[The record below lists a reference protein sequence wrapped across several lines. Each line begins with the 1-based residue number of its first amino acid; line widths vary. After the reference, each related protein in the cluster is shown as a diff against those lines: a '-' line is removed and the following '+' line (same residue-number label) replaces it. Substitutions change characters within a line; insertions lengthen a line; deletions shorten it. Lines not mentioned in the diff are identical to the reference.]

1 MLLGPVRW
9 QYYAASADKEALKKG
24 LTWFGVTMKQQVK
37 AIK

>member
-24 LTWFGVTMKQQVK
+24 LMKFDIAMKPQVK
-37 AIK
+37 AIE